1 MSRFTVA
8 ERKKAKLRL
17 ALAGVSGCGKT
28 YSALRIAKG
37 MGGKIA
43 VIDTENDSSSLYAN
57 DFSFSSVGLHD
68 YSPEAYIKAI
78 DDAEREGFDIVIIDS
93 LSHVWVFCKAE
104 VDRVAAKSF
113 NGNSWAAWSRVTPRY
128 DALIQRIIQSRVHV
142 IATMR
147 AKTETVQQEQANGK
161 KKVIKLG
168 MKTEMRDGIEYEF
181 TTVIDIDHETN
192 GAAVSKDR
200 TNIFKGR
207 ERLPLDESIGSSL
220 IEWLNAGKDDVP
232 ANQNNYQAGD
242 NGGIPSVPADMPDL
256 PSPMEFV
263 TFTNDKGQMFD
274 SSNKR
279 IFPPDQFNA
288 VVIEVMAGRLDKKIV
303 MNHDKYLYSEEQ
315 ANALRSL

>member
-1 MSRFTVA
+1 MSRFTIA

-37 MGGKIA
+37 MGGNIA
-43 VIDTENDSSSLYAN
+43 FIDTENDSSSLYAN
-57 DFSFSSVGLHD
+57 DFSFSSINLHD
-68 YSPEAYIKAI
+68 HSPESYIKAI
-78 DDAEREGFDIVIIDS
+78 DDAEREGFDIIIIDS

-104 VDRVAAKSF
+104 VDKVAAKTF
-113 NGNSWAAWSRVTPRY
+113 NGNSWAAWSKVTPRY
-128 DALIQRIIQSRVHV
+128 DALIQRIIQSRSH
-142 IATMR
+142 IITTMR
-147 AKTETVQQEQANGK
+147 AKTETAQQEQANGK
-161 KKVIKLG
+161 KKVVKLG

-200 TNIFKGR
+200 TNIFRGR
-207 ERLPLDESIGSSL
+207 DRLPLDENIGISL
-220 IEWLNAGKDDVP
+220 IEWLNTGKDDVP
-232 ANQNNYQAGD
+232 TTQDNYQAENCVGTP
-242 NGGIPSVPADMPDL
+242 IVPANMPDL

-288 VVIEVMAGRLDKKIV
+288 VVVEVMAGRLDKRIV